1 MRHDFEGGKYTVE
14 FDEQKGT
21 LVALRY
27 GEPWRELVGDKLVLV
42 MLQEVDAL
50 REEVG
55 RLRQAQQPQQM
66 PKLQQPARGPAL
78 GPVQAHSPE
87 RSPGSAL
94 PASVGPDV
102 DLTRLG
108 GDIASMLVQRT
119 RELWGLAMADFDRG
133 LSQLERMHG
142 AVVVPSAAH
151 DRSAH
156 DRPAHAGQ
164 STAQPVQEGIEET
177 AEEGAEEGPG
187 SAAMP
192 QALRHR

>member
-66 PKLQQPARGPAL
+66 PQLQQPARGPAP
-78 GPVQAHSPE
+78 GPVQPHSP
-87 RSPGSAL
+87 RRPPGWVA
-94 PASVGPDV
+94 PAGVGPDV
-102 DLTRLG
+102 DLNRLG

-133 LSQLERMHG
+133 LSQLERMH
-142 AVVVPSAAH
+142 AAVVPSAAH
-151 DRSAH
+151 DL
-156 DRPAHAGQ
+156 PAHAGP
-164 STAQPVQEGIEET
+164 STAQPVQEG
-177 AEEGAEEGPG
+177 AEDHTEDGPE
-187 SAAMP
+187 SVAMP